1 MNKYLLT
8 VFGEFE
14 TKEMCQN
21 VALSITPIVDSPNL
35 KFQHSKG
42 VLLFHFSSEIPKEE
56 IYEYVKGVL
65 YGVTESFILTT
76 ITDDVSVS
84 MPEDIYNHLFDLE
97 SANGKIDMKLDMTR
111 IKNNLD
117 FMEQEEDDLVALLL
131 EEMREN
137 NVIKKPSLDQILD
150 KMLKGGFETLTQFE
164 KDILDNYSKN

>member
-1 MNKYLLT
+1 MNNYLLT

-65 YGVTESFILTT
+65 YGLSESFILTT
-76 ITDDVSVS
+76 MTDDVSVF
-84 MPEDIYNHLFDLE
+84 MPKDIYNHLFDLD
-97 SANGKIDMKLDMTR
+97 SANGEIDMKLDMTR

-150 KMLKGGFETLTQFE
+150 KVLTNGMESLSSFE
-164 KDILDNYSKN
+164 KDTLETYSK

>member
-84 MPEDIYNHLFDLE
+84 MPEDIYNHLFDLD
-97 SANGKIDMKLDMTR
+97 SANGEIDMKLDMTR

-137 NVIKKPSLDQILD
+137 NAIKKPSLDQILD
-150 KMLKGGFETLTQFE
+150 KVLTNGMESLSPFE
-164 KDILDNYSKN
+164 KDTLETYSK

>member
-65 YGVTESFILTT
+65 YGLSESFILTT

-84 MPEDIYNHLFDLE
+84 MPEDIYNHLFDLD
-97 SANGKIDMKLDMTR
+97 SANGEIDMKLDMTR

-150 KMLKGGFETLTQFE
+150 KVLTNGMESLSPFE
-164 KDILDNYSKN
+164 KDTLETYSK

>member
-42 VLLFHFSSEIPKEE
+42 VLLFHFSSEILKEE

-84 MPEDIYNHLFDLE
+84 MPKDIYNHLFDLD
-97 SANGKIDMKLDMTR
+97 SANGEIDMKLDMTR

-137 NVIKKPSLDQILD
+137 NAIKKPSLDQILD
-150 KMLKGGFETLTQFE
+150 KVLTNGMESLSPFE
-164 KDILDNYSKN
+164 KDTLETYSK

>member
-1 MNKYLLT
+1 
-8 VFGEFE
+8 
-14 TKEMCQN
+14 MCQN
-21 VALSITPIVDSPNL
+21 VALSITPIVDSKNL

-65 YGVTESFILTT
+65 YGLSESFILTT
-76 ITDDVSVS
+76 MTDDVSVF
-84 MPEDIYNHLFDLE
+84 MPKDIYNHLFDLD
-97 SANGKIDMKLDMTR
+97 SANGEIDMKLDMTR

-150 KMLKGGFETLTQFE
+150 KVLTNGMESLSPFE
-164 KDILDNYSKN
+164 KDTLETYSK

>member
-1 MNKYLLT
+1 MNNYLLT

-35 KFQHSKG
+35 KFQHAKG

-84 MPEDIYNHLFDLE
+84 MPKDIYNHLFDLD
-97 SANGKIDMKLDMTR
+97 SANGEIDMKLDMTR

-150 KMLKGGFETLTQFE
+150 KVLTNGMESLSSFE
-164 KDILDNYSKN
+164 KDTLETYSK

>member
-1 MNKYLLT
+1 MNNYLLT

-21 VALSITPIVDSPNL
+21 VALSITPIVDSTNL

-84 MPEDIYNHLFDLE
+84 MPKDIYNHLFDLD
-97 SANGKIDMKLDMTR
+97 SANGEIDMKLDMTR

-150 KMLKGGFETLTQFE
+150 KVLTNGMESLSSFE
-164 KDILDNYSKN
+164 KDTLETYSK

>member
-42 VLLFHFSSEIPKEE
+42 VLLFHFSSEILKEE

-84 MPEDIYNHLFDLE
+84 MPKDIYNHLFDLE
-97 SANGKIDMKLDMTR
+97 SANGEIDMKLDMTR

-150 KMLKGGFETLTQFE
+150 KVLTNGMESLSPFE
-164 KDILDNYSKN
+164 KDTLETYSK

>member
-1 MNKYLLT
+1 MNNYLLT

-35 KFQHSKG
+35 KFQHAKG

-84 MPEDIYNHLFDLE
+84 MPEDIYNHLFDLD
-97 SANGKIDMKLDMTR
+97 SANGEIDMKLDMTR

-150 KMLKGGFETLTQFE
+150 KVLTNGMESLSSFE
-164 KDILDNYSKN
+164 KDTLETYSK

>member
-1 MNKYLLT
+1 MYKYLLT

-42 VLLFHFSSEIPKEE
+42 VLLFHFSSEILKEE

-84 MPEDIYNHLFDLE
+84 MPEDIYNHLFDLD
-97 SANGKIDMKLDMTR
+97 SANGEIDMKLDMTR

-137 NVIKKPSLDQILD
+137 NAIKKPSLDQILD
-150 KMLKGGFETLTQFE
+150 KVLTNGMESLSPFE
-164 KDILDNYSKN
+164 KDTLETYSK

>member
-84 MPEDIYNHLFDLE
+84 MPKDIYNHLFDLE
-97 SANGKIDMKLDMTR
+97 SANGEIDMKLDMTR

-137 NVIKKPSLDQILD
+137 NAIKKPSLDQILD
-150 KMLKGGFETLTQFE
+150 KVLTNGMESLSPFE
-164 KDILDNYSKN
+164 KDTLETYSK

>member
-97 SANGKIDMKLDMTR
+97 SANGEIDMKLDMTR

-137 NVIKKPSLDQILD
+137 SAIKKPSLDQILD
-150 KMLKGGFETLTQFE
+150 KVLTNGMESLSSFE
-164 KDILDNYSKN
+164 KDTLETYSK

>member
-65 YGVTESFILTT
+65 YGLSESFILTT
-76 ITDDVSVS
+76 ITDDVSVF

-97 SANGKIDMKLDMTR
+97 SANGEIDMKLDMTR

-150 KMLKGGFETLTQFE
+150 KVLTNGMESLSPFE
-164 KDILDNYSKN
+164 KDTLETYSK

>member
-97 SANGKIDMKLDMTR
+97 SANGEIDMKLDMTR

-137 NVIKKPSLDQILD
+137 NAIKKPSLDQILD
-150 KMLKGGFETLTQFE
+150 KVLTNGMESLSSFE
-164 KDILDNYSKN
+164 KDTLETYSK